1 MNRKDISFVPHSDM
15 ETHEVSTVK
24 QHKNLILQN
33 RFQEAVSLLD
43 NSGHKK
49 GFRAAI
55 FNAIQN
61 KLREIQIFLL
71 NKTAEPNEY
80 YSLTEPSEE
89 EMQGKTFWI
98 QPIEDNTNES
108 EDK

>member
-1 MNRKDISFVPHSDM
+1 MTQKDISFVPHSDM
-15 ETHEVSTVK
+15 DIDDVNTVE
-24 QHKNLILQN
+24 QHKNLIIQN
-33 RFQEAVSLLD
+33 RFSEAITLLD